1 MVIVPVFEAVE
12 LFIPLTLEIIGA
24 VEDSILVRFYSASWS
39 TYLHIRIHGDRAPP
53 PINMLVA
60 DIVLSILPIYP
71 TV

>member
-12 LFIPLTLEIIGA
+12 LFIPLTSEIIGA

-39 TYLHIRIHGDRAPP
+39 TYLHIRTHGDRAP